1 MRSNLF
7 INGEKM
13 VQRKHWFVLIILLGS
28 LWLRTPFVQAKPN
41 LQAQDQPVV
50 RVLMFWS
57 TTCGHCEY
65 VINEIFPPLQAQY
78 GEQLEILLIELV
90 TQDDVDNLFQTA
102 DAFGIPKENVGVPF
116 LIIDEQV
123 LTGSQQI
130 PMELPG
136 LIEMHLATGGV
147 DFPDLPFLAAY
158 LPGPAEGNT
167 GGSADNPQTNQSA
180 TLGSNGFTLAIV
192 VLVGMVISLIY
203 TVIAMWKREKKDR
216 PAWIDLL
223 TPLLVAVGFMIAGYL
238 SYVETQAVEA
248 VCGPIGDCNTV
259 QSSSYASLFGVLPV
273 GILGMV
279 GYTAILIAWLIQRL
293 RNDKLADYA
302 SLALLGLGL
311 FGTLF
316 SIYLTYLEIFVI
328 EAVCLW
334 CISSAVIMTSIMLLS
349 IRPAQDVLVTKER
362 GTRKRRSRK
371 TKSKAAG
378 D

>member
-1 MRSNLF
+1 MA
-7 INGEKM
+7 
-13 VQRKHWFVLIILLGS
+13 QRKHWFVLIILLGL
-28 LWLRTPFVQAKPN
+28 LWLRTPIVQAKPN

-57 TTCGHCEY
+57 STCGHCEY
-65 VINEIFPPLQAQY
+65 VIKEVLPPLQEHY
-78 GEQLEILLIELV
+78 GDQLEILLVELI

-102 DAFGIPKENVGVPF
+102 DAFGIPKDNVGVPF
-116 LIIDEQV
+116 LIIGERV
-123 LTGSQQI
+123 LTGSEQI

-136 LIEMHLATGGV
+136 LIEMHLAAGGV

-158 LPGPAEGNT
+158 LPGPAEGNP
-167 GGSADNPQTNQSA
+167 GSSADNPQPNQAKSM
-180 TLGSNGFTLAIV
+180 GSNGFTIAIV

-203 TVIAMWKREKKDR
+203 TMIALWRGVKKDR
-216 PAWIDLL
+216 PAWVDLL
-223 TPLLVAVGFMIAGYL
+223 TPLLVAVGFVIAGYL

-248 VCGPIGDCNTV
+248 VCGPIGDCNAV

-273 GILGMV
+273 GTLGMV

-311 FGTLF
+311 SGTLY
-316 SIYLTYLEIFVI
+316 SIYLTYLEIWVI
-328 EAVCLW
+328 EAVCMW
-334 CISSAVIMTSIMLLS
+334 CISSAVVMTLIMLLS
-349 IRPAQDVLVTKER
+349 IKPAQVVLVTKDS
-362 GTRKRRSRK
+362 GVRKRRSQK